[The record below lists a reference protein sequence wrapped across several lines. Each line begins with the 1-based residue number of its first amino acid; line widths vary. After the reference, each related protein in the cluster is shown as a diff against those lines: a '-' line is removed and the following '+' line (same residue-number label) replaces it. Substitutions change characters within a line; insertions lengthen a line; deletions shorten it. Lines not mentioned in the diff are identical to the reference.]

1 MNKSILTTNEMGV
14 IRKFAKEIAKD
25 PYLVELISSLL
36 CDIVK
41 DGKNDFTD
49 SSIDSV
55 DDLDTDY
62 EEDIPIP
69 VVEFLKENVV
79 KRGNRKT
86 GNKKIRLA
94 RVCFFIDEIRA
105 NILKKINQPEE
116 ISCQDLA
123 GYSQIFNMKY
133 VKTNFTHVEKS
144 NEIRLII
151 AVGLSDYDY
160 NGLLSGMPEYIDT
173 IYDFFKS
180 ASKSQVTNMIEAY
193 KFIYF

>member
-1 MNKSILTTNEMGV
+1 MKNVVLPTDEMEV
-14 IRKFAKEIAKD
+14 IREFAKEVIKK
-25 PYLVELISSLL
+25 PYLVELIASLL

-41 DGKNDFTD
+41 DGKIDFTD

-55 DDLDTDY
+55 DDLDPDY
-62 EEDIPIP
+62 EDDIPIP
-69 VVEFLKENVV
+69 VVDFLKENVV
-79 KRGNRKT
+79 KRGNRYS
-86 GNKKIRLA
+86 GNKKLRLA

-133 VKTNFTHVEKS
+133 IKSNFSHVEKP

-180 ASKSQVTNMIEAY
+180 ASKSQLTNMIEAY